1 MQKVIRFVFGLVL
14 LPVRVEVML
23 RVVARWAWLRCLCV
37 YLRVRIHWKRLQQ
50 ERLERRIMRRY
61 GFAGLVALHRNGL
74 LSVTRGGVSRLYR
87 CVDGSGR
94 VVPVCSIEGGE

>member
-1 MQKVIRFVFGLVL
+1 MEKVIRFVCGLVF

-23 RVVARWAWLRCLCV
+23 RVLVYWAWLMCRCV
-37 YLRVRIHWKRLQQ
+37 YLRARIHWKGLEQ
-50 ERLERRIMRRY
+50 ERLKRRIIRRY
-61 GFAGLVALHRNGL
+61 GFAGLVALHRNGV